1 MFILGKILSTL
12 PLDMIIAS
20 LNRVVGPCVEE
31 LRSLATLAKSAE
43 TKHLIIT
50 RLKMIATLCT
60 TLDLR
65 VSSEEP
71 EGEDET
77 SHQVPLTVN
86 QQPVLLI
93 AQQLLPFLQGVVDR
107 WGSDDDI
114 NEVPHYSTYLFLLM
128 NAFYFIHIYLLE
140 CFYVS
145 IIGINFIL
153 NKLLASRSA
162 WW

>member
-12 PLDMIIAS
+12 PLEVIVAS

-31 LRSLATLAKSAE
+31 LRSLSTVAKSPE
-43 TKHLIIT
+43 TKLLIIT
-50 RLKMIATLCT
+50 RLKMIGTLCT

-65 VSSEEP
+65 VGSEDP
-71 EGEDET
+71 EVEDDT
-77 SHQVPLTVN
+77 SQLALTVH

-114 NEVPHYSTYLFLLM
+114 NEVFDCSL
-128 NAFYFIHIYLLE
+128 HIY
-140 CFYVS
+140 
-145 IIGINFIL
+145 
-153 NKLLASRSA
+153 
-162 WW
+162 